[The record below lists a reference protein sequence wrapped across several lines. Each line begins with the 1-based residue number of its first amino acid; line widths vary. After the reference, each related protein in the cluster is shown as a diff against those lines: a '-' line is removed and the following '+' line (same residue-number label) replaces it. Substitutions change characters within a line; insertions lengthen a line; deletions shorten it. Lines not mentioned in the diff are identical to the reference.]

1 MSKLRKY
8 SNVLLLNGAAAT
20 KNLSPHLFKPNA
32 VLTFSKTSLFA
43 ILNDNESLRFP
54 VAK

>member
-20 KNLSPHLFKPNA
+20 TNLSSHLFNPNA
-32 VLTFSKTSLFA
+32 VLTFPKTSVFA
-43 ILNDNESLRFP
+43 ILNDKGSLRFP
-54 VAK
+54 VA